1 MPAIEPDSRSDRD
14 RNLERALRT
23 VIVAV
28 LLAVVATA
36 SFFGGVAFQRFADR
50 GVIPPVA
57 PDSRRTSLGRTV
69 DEVRGLMEREGLEPS
84 NESSM
89 TYGAVQ
95 GLLQSLGDRYAQ
107 YFDERHY
114 TYFSEQNAGEFG
126 GIGVTLQQ
134 TDGKTYVVEV
144 FPGTPADKAGIEP
157 DDVFYGIDGE
167 RRESWDSDAVVK
179 RVRGKAGTTVTI
191 EMKREGEP
199 EPLAFT
205 IVRALIDIPNVESR
219 MIGSDVGYVALASF
233 NEKAAEDLT
242 EAIKDLDG
250 KGARGFVLDL
260 RDNPGGMLS
269 EAVDVT
275 SLFVADG
282 VVVSVEYR
290 SRPTQEYRANG
301 RRVTEKPVVVL
312 VNGNSASASEIIAGA
327 LQDYGRAKLVGVKTF
342 GKGSVQ
348 TVEEISA
355 GGAVKF
361 TIAHYLTPKK
371 RAIDGVGLQ
380 PDVKVEM
387 KPELAADE
395 KTDTQLKRALEVLR
409 AAL

>member
-1 MPAIEPDSRSDRD
+1 MEPETRSDRD
-14 RNLERALRT
+14 RNLDKALRL

-28 LLAVVATA
+28 LLAVVATS
-36 SFFGGVAFQRFADR
+36 SFFGGVLFQRFVER
-50 GVIPPVA
+50 GVIPPV
-57 PDSRRTSLGRTV
+57 PPMSREGDLGDTV
-69 DEVRGLMEREGLEPS
+69 DEVRVLLEGGALEPS

-134 TDGKTYVVEV
+134 TDGRTFVVEV
-144 FPGTPADKAGIEP
+144 FPDTPAAKAGIEAG
-157 DDVFYGIDGE
+157 DVFYGIDGD
-167 RRESWDSDAVVK
+167 RRDSWDSDAVVG
-179 RVRGKAGTTVTI
+179 RVRGKVGTTVTI
-191 EMKREGEP
+191 EMKRKGED
-199 EPLAFT
+199 EPLRFT

-219 MIGSDVGYVALASF
+219 MIGSDVGWVALANF
-233 NEKAAEDLT
+233 NEKTAEDLA
-242 EAIKDLDG
+242 EALKSLEG
-250 KGARGFVLDL
+250 EGARGFVLDL

-275 SLFVADG
+275 SLFVPDG

-301 RRVTEKPVVVL
+301 RRLTDKPLVVL
-312 VNGNSASASEIIAGA
+312 VNGNSASASEIVAGA
-327 LQDYGRAKLVGVKTF
+327 LQDHGRAKLVGVKTF

-348 TVEEISA
+348 TVEELAA

-371 RAIDGVGLQ
+371 RAIDGVGLE

-395 KTDTQLKRALEVLR
+395 KTDTQLRRALEVLR